1 MARPK
6 LPSKAPDAGET
17 RLTRRSLLLLGA
29 QGAMMAG
36 LAFRMRQL
44 QVEQAPG
51 FRLLAEENRI
61 NIRLIPPARG
71 RIFDRQGRPLAANR
85 SNYRVVLVRERT
97 RDPEDLLDRLA
108 LLIDIS
114 PRERERALRE
124 MRQKSAF
131 VPVTVV
137 EHLSWEDF
145 ARINANAPAL
155 PGVDLEAGL
164 TRFYPEGADFAH
176 IVGYVGR
183 VNERE
188 LQEDEGRTPLLQIP
202 DFQIGKSGLE
212 QRRDAS
218 LRGSA
223 GVSRIEVNA
232 LGRVIRELDRQEGD
246 PGVDLQLAVDMDLQS
261 HAMERLGGEAA
272 SATMIDIRTGDL
284 LLLASSPGFDP
295 NKFVFGISSKDWNG
309 LLNDQFRPLANK
321 TVSGLYPPGST
332 FKMVVALAGLE
343 AGVMDPAEKVFCN
356 GRYKLGDRYF
366 HCWSRGGHGQV
377 DLNKS
382 LEQSCDVYYYEL
394 AKRVGIE
401 AISDMAVRLGFGVQP
416 DLPLPAV
423 REGLAPTKAWK
434 RRVHDQGWL
443 VGDSLNAGIGQGF
456 VLASPLQLAVMTAR
470 IASGRA
476 ISPRLVRGAGGAPLA
491 DPVHPV
497 LDINPAHLRMVREGM
512 NSVMNARYG
521 TARKSRI
528 DDPLNQM
535 AGKTGTSQ
543 VRRITKAE
551 RATGVIRNEDLPWE
565 RRDHALFVAYA
576 PYDAPRY
583 ALSVVVEHG
592 GGGSAAAAPIAR
604 DLMMRAIY
612 GPEPPLLAYP
622 ASERREIMERRMRPP
637 APRPVGGAPSTP
649 PSTQP
654 GTQPGTQ
661 QDAPTRAR
669 TPDAPDAPPTG
680 TAPARPTRA

>member
-1 MARPK
+1 MAMTPRRNQPI
-6 LPSKAPDAGET
+6 D
-17 RLTRRSLLLLGA
+17 RRMTRRGLLLLGA
-29 QGAMMAG
+29 QGGMMAL

-44 QVEQAPG
+44 QVDQASE
-51 FRLLAEENRI
+51 FRLMAEENRI

-85 SNYRVVLVRERT
+85 SNYRVVLIREQAG
-97 RDPEDLLDRLA
+97 DPEDVIERLSK
-108 LLIDIS
+108 LIPIS
-114 PRERERALRE
+114 DRERERALRE

-131 VPVTVV
+131 VPVTVS

-145 ARINANAPAL
+145 ARVNANAPAL
-155 PGVDLEAGL
+155 PGVDVEAAL

-188 LQEDEGRTPLLQIP
+188 LKEDGGRTPLLQIP
-202 DFQIGKSGLE
+202 DFQIGKSGIE
-212 QRRDAS
+212 QRQDET

-246 PGVDLQLAVDMDLQS
+246 PGADMQLAVDMDLQ
-261 HAMERLGGEAA
+261 HYGMARLNGEAA
-272 SATMIDIRTGDL
+272 AAVMMDVRTGDIVT
-284 LLLASSPGFDP
+284 LASSPGFDP
-295 NKFVFGISSKDWNG
+295 NQFVFGISTTNWNA
-309 LLNDQFRPLANK
+309 LLNDPYRPLANK

-332 FKMVVALAGLE
+332 FKMVVALAALE
-343 AGVMDPAEKVFCN
+343 AGVVDPAEKIFCN

-366 HCWSRGGHGQV
+366 HCWRRGGHGQV

-382 LEQSCDVYYYEL
+382 LEQSCDVFYYEC
-394 AKRVGIE
+394 AKRVGVD
-401 AISDMAVRLGFGVQP
+401 AISDMANRLGLGVKH

-423 REGLAPTKAWK
+423 REGLTPTKEWK
-434 RRVHDQGWL
+434 RRVRDQGWL
-443 VGDSLNAGIGQGF
+443 IGDSLNAGIGQGF
-456 VLASPLQLAVMTAR
+456 VLASPMQLAVMTAR
-470 IASGRA
+470 IATGRQ
-476 ISPRLVRGAGGAPLA
+476 IDPRLVRGMGGHPLA
-491 DPVHPV
+491 DPQAPV

-512 NSVMNARYG
+512 FSVVNARSG
-521 TARKSRI
+521 TAHKSQI
-528 DDPLNQM
+528 DDDANRM

-565 RRDHALFVAYA
+565 RRDHALFVGFA

-583 ALSVVVEHG
+583 AVAVVVEHG

-604 DLMMRAIY
+604 DLMMRALW
-612 GPEPPLLAYP
+612 GGEPPITAYP
-622 ASERREIMERRMRPP
+622 PAARGEILERRIRPP
-637 APRPVGGAPSTP
+637 LPRPDDVPPRTPAAPNPASGP
-649 PSTQP
+649 ASGP
-654 GTQPGTQ
+654 
-661 QDAPTRAR
+661 DAPTPPPGPDRA
-669 TPDAPDAPPTG
+669 
-680 TAPARPTRA
+680 